1 MRRPLEGGR
10 HAGMVV
16 PLFSMPSARSWG
28 IGEIPDVVPMADWL
42 HAAGQD
48 LLQLLPMCEM
58 TPGGHS
64 PYSALSAMA
73 LDPIF
78 ISLVELEDFTAIG
91 GEENLDEEERAL
103 LARIRA
109 MPSVDYDAVRGLKMP
124 ALQAAFQRFQE
135 AEWRPR
141 SARGRELGAYVE
153 EQARW
158 LDDFALFRALHARH
172 SGLPW
177 TSWPEGL
184 KSRHPEALARARQDL
199 AEEILFAQYL
209 QWILETQ
216 WRRARERAGA
226 VTMIGDLAFTVGWD
240 SADVWSH
247 QDSFDMT
254 VTVGTPPD
262 AFSADGQDW
271 GLPAYRWDALRR
283 LDFGWL
289 RQRARRHAHLYD
301 LCRLDHVV
309 GFYRTY
315 VRPVDDRPPHFV
327 PAEEAEQLALGE
339 QILRVFTAEG
349 LRIIAEDLGT
359 VPDFVRASLARHGI
373 PGYRVLRWE
382 RAWKTE
388 GEPFL
393 DPRCYPPAS
402 VATSGTH
409 DVDCLAEW
417 WETLPRRDRQQL
429 CRIPALRHLPDALS
443 QSRYTAE
450 LRDALLGALFASGS
464 DFVIVPIQDVFGW
477 SEQINRPGT
486 VDEAN
491 WTYRLPWPSDRLG
504 VEPEAVER
512 AQALRR
518 WTEQCGRVGHAT
530 PSRSSAEGDGR
541 SRSRS
546 Q

>member
-1 MRRPLEGGR
+1 MRRPPEGGR
-10 HAGMVV
+10 HAGVVV
-16 PLFSMPSARSWG
+16 PLFSMPSTRSWG
-28 IGEIPDVVPMADWL
+28 IGEIPDVAPMADWL

-48 LLQLLPMCEM
+48 LLQLLPLCEM
-58 TPGGHS
+58 TPGGNS

-78 ISLVELEDFTAIG
+78 ISLAELEDFAAIG

-109 MPSVDYDAVRGLKMP
+109 KPLVDYHAVRELKMP
-124 ALQAAFQRFQE
+124 ALRAAFQRFQE

-141 SARGRELGAYVE
+141 SARGRALGAYVE
-153 EQARW
+153 QQAWW

-177 TSWPEGL
+177 TSWSEGL
-184 KSRHPEALARARQDL
+184 KSRHPEALARARKDL

-209 QWILETQ
+209 QWVLETQ
-216 WRRARERAGA
+216 WRRARERASSVA
-226 VTMIGDLAFTVGWD
+226 MIGDMSFTVGWD

-247 QDSFDMT
+247 RDSFDMT

-262 AFSADGQDW
+262 AFSAAGQDW
-271 GLPAYRWDALRR
+271 GLPAYRWDTLRA

-289 RQRARRHAHLYD
+289 RQRARRHADLYD
-301 LCRLDHVV
+301 LCRIDHVV
-309 GFYRTY
+309 GLYRTY
-315 VRPVDDRPPHFV
+315 VHPVDGRPPEFV
-327 PAEEAEQLALGE
+327 PAEVAEQLALGE

-349 LRIIAEDLGT
+349 LPIIAEDLGT
-359 VPDFVRASLARHGI
+359 IPDFVRASLARHGI

-382 RAWKTE
+382 RAWKTD
-388 GEPFL
+388 GAPFL
-393 DPRCYPPAS
+393 DPRFYPPAS

-409 DVDCLAEW
+409 DVDSLAEW

-429 CRIPALRHLPDALS
+429 CRIPALQHLPDALS
-443 QSRYTAE
+443 QSRYTAA

-491 WTYRLPWPSDRLG
+491 WTYRLPWPSDRLS

-518 WTEQCGRVGHAT
+518 WTEQCGRAGHAM
-530 PSRSSAEGDGR
+530 PPGSSAEGDGR
-541 SRSRS
+541 SPSRS